1 MRHVGLDFALHA
13 IKDED
18 EHDGYIKI
26 EARNFLP
33 FFYRGVRLY
42 INQKPKRLTI
52 LRIEFFDVV
61 VHDDDEVN

>member
-33 FFYRGVRLY
+33 FL
-42 INQKPKRLTI
+42 I